1 MVCDYGMSELGKMKI
16 DERNLFMQ
24 EKIHEEMKKIVDEAY
39 GKAMQIVE
47 ENKELISTIAEEL
60 MEKET
65 LEGYEVE
72 ELITTYNMSMKK

>member
-1 MVCDYGMSELGKMKI
+1 
-16 DERNLFMQ
+16 
-24 EKIHEEMKKIVDEAY
+24 MKKIVDEAY
-39 GKAMQIVE
+39 NKALQIVE

-65 LEGYEVE
+65 LAWYEVE

>member
-1 MVCDYGMSELGKMKI
+1 
-16 DERNLFMQ
+16 MQ

-39 GKAMQIVE
+39 NKALQIVE